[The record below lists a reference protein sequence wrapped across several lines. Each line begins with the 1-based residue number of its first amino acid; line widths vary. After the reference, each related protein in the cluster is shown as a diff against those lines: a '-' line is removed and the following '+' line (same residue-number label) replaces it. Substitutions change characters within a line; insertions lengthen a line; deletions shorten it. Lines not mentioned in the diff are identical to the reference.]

1 MAELQGLIDYS
12 KIRPP
17 RDSNITLVSIGGAPV
32 TARDWSA
39 DLAKLQN
46 LDIALSSLAPDLAK
60 LQNLDIALSSLTP
73 SRSTATLDLSN
84 YSLAGGGSVNVVKN
98 AGSGWSALVATIRV
112 TYASSATAGVR
123 VVWLY
128 SPDGTNFD
136 TVDDAVAQG
145 NYYDLSFAASATRQ
159 ATVLIPLLA
168 PYVRVQVINK
178 DSTNAATVNMWTLL
192 LR

>member
-1 MAELQGLIDYS
+1 VAELQGLIDYS

-46 LDIALSSLAPDLAK
+46 LDIALSSLA
-60 LQNLDIALSSLTP
+60 P

-178 DSTNAATVNMWTLL
+178 DSTNAATVSMWTLL

>member
-1 MAELQGLIDYS
+1 VAELQGLIDYS
-12 KIRPP
+12 KVRPS
-17 RDSNITLVSIGGAPV
+17 RDVNTTLVSIGGAPI

-39 DLAKLQN
+39 
-46 LDIALSSLAPDLAK
+46 DLAK

-112 TYASSATAGVR
+112 TYTSAATAGVR

-136 TVDDAVAQG
+136 TIDDAVAQG
-145 NYYDLSFAASATRQ
+145 NYYDLSFAAGATSQ
-159 ATVLIPLLA
+159 ATVLIPLLT
-168 PYVRVQVINK
+168 PYVQILIINK
-178 DSTNAATVNMWTLL
+178 DSTNAATVSLWTLFI
-192 LR
+192 R